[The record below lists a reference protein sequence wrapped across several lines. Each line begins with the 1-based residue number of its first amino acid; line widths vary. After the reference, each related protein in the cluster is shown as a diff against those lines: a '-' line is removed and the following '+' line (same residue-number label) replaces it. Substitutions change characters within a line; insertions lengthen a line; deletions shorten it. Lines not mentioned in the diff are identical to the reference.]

1 MKIVQGVTSYLTVVF
16 IKDQVEFIRK
26 NGYDVKV
33 VCNKD
38 FDSPYEGL
46 EVAHI
51 PFEREISPFKDIKT
65 LFQLSK
71 YLRQEKP
78 ELIHFSTPKAG
89 LLGMIA
95 GFISRIGTRIYMI
108 RGLRLETATGFKKL
122 ILLSTEKMAC
132 AFSTHVMVISD
143 SMEHEVI
150 RMNLTRK
157 SKIVRIG
164 KGSSSGIDLNRFNP
178 SNIDENRLNELQEK
192 LDIHDEDFILGYA
205 GRLTKD
211 KGIDLLIESFKKLY
225 EVNSDLK
232 LLLIGDFESSNP
244 LKQENEN
251 LIHQHPNII
260 YVPYTDGMDYYY
272 SLMDLFILPTYREGF
287 SNVSIE
293 AQSMGVPVVTFDSTG
308 ASDTVEHGMTGLIT
322 ESKSADGLIKAI
334 GELMTNDR
342 KRKEMAS
349 VSRAFIAENFDRN
362 LMHQKLLNFYD
373 SIRKQG
379 DENAEKD
386 QNIQST

>member
-1 MKIVQGVTSYLTVVF
+1 MKMIQGVTSYLTVVF
-16 IKDQVEFIRK
+16 IKDQVDFIRD
-26 NGYDVKV
+26 NGYEVKV

-38 FDSPYEGL
+38 FESPYEGL
-46 EVAHI
+46 EVEHI

-71 YLRQEKP
+71 YLRKENP
-78 ELIHFSTPKAG
+78 DIIHFSTPKAG
-89 LLGMIA
+89 LLGMTA
-95 GFISRIGTRIYMI
+95 GFICGIRTRIYMI
-108 RGLRLETATGFKKL
+108 RGLRLETVTGLKKM
-122 ILLSTEKMAC
+122 ILNTTEKIAC
-132 AFSTHVMVISD
+132 TFSTHVMVISD

-150 RMNLTRK
+150 RRNLTRK

-164 KGSSSGIDLNRFNP
+164 RGSSSGIDLNRFNP
-178 SNIDENRLNELQEK
+178 SNIDDQHLNGLQEK
-192 LDIHDEDFILGYA
+192 LEIHDKDFIIGYA

-211 KGIDLLIESFKKLY
+211 KGIDLLIESFQKLY
-225 EVNSDLK
+225 KVNGGLK
-232 LLLIGDFESSNP
+232 LLLIGDFESSDP
-244 LKQENEN
+244 LKQENAD
-251 LIHQHPNII
+251 LIHQHRDII

-308 ASDTVEHGMTGLIT
+308 ASDTVEHGKTGLIT
-322 ESKSADGLIKAI
+322 ESKSVDGLVKAI
-334 GELMTNDR
+334 DELMKNDA

-349 VSRAFIAENFDRN
+349 VSREFIAENFDRDI
-362 LMHQKLLNFYD
+362 MHRKFLDFYD
-373 SIRKQG
+373 SICKQG

>member
-1 MKIVQGVTSYLTVVF
+1 MKIIQGVTSYLTVVF
-16 IKDQVEFIRK
+16 IKDQVEFIRG

-46 EVAHI
+46 EVEHI

-65 LFQLSK
+65 LFQLSR
-71 YLRQEKP
+71 YLRKEKP
-78 ELIHFSTPKAG
+78 DLIHFSTPKAG
-89 LLGMIA
+89 LLGMTA
-95 GFISRIGTRIYMI
+95 GFICGIKTRIYMI
-108 RGLRLETATGFKKL
+108 RGLRLETAAGLKKL
-122 ILLSTEKMAC
+122 ILLSTEKLAS

-143 SMEHEVI
+143 SMELEVI

-164 KGSSSGIDLNRFNP
+164 RGSSSGIDLNRFNP
-178 SNIDENRLNELQEK
+178 SNIDDNHLSELQRK
-192 LDIHDEDFILGYA
+192 LYIHDEDFIIGYA

-211 KGIDLLIESFKKLY
+211 KGIDLLIESFRKLY
-225 EVNSDLK
+225 EMNSDLK
-232 LLLIGDFESSNP
+232 LLLIGDFEDSDP
-244 LKQENEN
+244 LKQENEDI
-251 LIHQHPNII
+251 IHQHPNII

-272 SLMDLFILPTYREGF
+272 SMMDLFILPTFREGF

-308 ASDTVEHGMTGLIT
+308 ASDTVEHGTTGLIA
-322 ESKSADGLIKAI
+322 ESKSVEGLVKAI
-334 GELMTNDR
+334 DVLMTNDT
-342 KRKEMAS
+342 KRKEMARI
-349 VSRAFIAENFDRN
+349 SREFIAENFDRD
-362 LMHQKLLNFYD
+362 LMHQKLLDFYD

>member
-1 MKIVQGVTSYLTVVF
+1 LTVVF
-16 IKDQVEFIRK
+16 IKDQVEFIRD

-38 FDSPYEGL
+38 FESPYEGL
-46 EVAHI
+46 EVEHI

-71 YLRQEKP
+71 YLRKENP
-78 ELIHFSTPKAG
+78 DIIHFSTPKAG
-89 LLGMIA
+89 LLGMTA
-95 GFISRIGTRIYMI
+95 GFICGIKTRIYMI
-108 RGLRLETATGFKKL
+108 RGLRLETATGYKKM
-122 ILLSTEKMAC
+122 ILNTTEKIAC
-132 AFSTHVMVISD
+132 TFSTHVMVISD

-150 RMNLTRK
+150 RMNLTK
-157 SKIVRIG
+157 KNKIVRIG

-178 SNIDENRLNELQEK
+178 SNIDDDHLNELQGK
-192 LDIHDEDFILGYA
+192 LDIHDEDFIMGYA

-211 KGIDLLIESFKKLY
+211 KGIDLLIESFQKLH
-225 EVNSDLK
+225 EMNSDLK
-232 LLLIGDFESSNP
+232 LLLIGDFESSDP
-244 LKQENEN
+244 LKQESEN
-251 LIHQHPNII
+251 IIHQHPSII
-260 YVPYTDGMDYYY
+260 YVPYTDGMDHYY

-308 ASDTVEHGMTGLIT
+308 ASDTVEHGKTGLIT
-322 ESKSADGLIKAI
+322 ESKSVDGLVKAI
-334 GELMTNDR
+334 GELIRNDT
-342 KRKEMAS
+342 KRKEMAR
-349 VSRAFIAENFDRN
+349 VSRGYIAENFDRN
-362 LMHQKLLNFYD
+362 LMHQKLLNFYN
-373 SIRKQG
+373 SIKKQG